1 MENYELVTS
10 LGYPVLKPDLLS
22 RIERAGEQCV
32 GDQLDSSRGIPADP
46 CPGYRFFKPESLSW
60 IERWEELGVTDRQKL
75 EEGKLCTGS
84 CQGAAGRG
92 KAIKEEEGGQ
102 KGFVASLERYQLFPD
117 SSRAGLFLA
126 PNAAQ
131 LRAQQPRVK
140 KEEAASCE
148 PGLCGPGRPSQGL
161 GSGPFA
167 CVVCGKCFRQKQGL
181 ITHGRIHTGEKP
193 YPCLECGKRF
203 RQRPNLLTHQRVHT
217 GERPFPCLRCGKR
230 FSQKA
235 NLAAHQRTHAVQEGL
250 IAPEPKTPVPRGSRQ
265 TEKPFPCNVCGK
277 SFSQRPN
284 LITHQRIHTGEKP
297 FACTE
302 CGKRFNQRANLITH
316 RRIHSGERPFPCAT
330 CGRRFSQKGNLAAHQ
345 RTHSQQRP
353 HACSCCPKRFKGES
367 ALRAHQRTHRQVLG
381 ADPLAGALLAVA
393 PGLQQQAPLPGDPTS
408 AAQRAT
414 PAPRQ
419 DLPGDPTPGVHRAA
433 PSGQQQQQQQQQQPQ
448 QQQQQQQQQQHGAP
462 HGPQSLPADPP
473 PGPHAAAGPTGHLQG
488 VAPGS
493 EQGPKLSAPPAVM
506 DPHAEMLHCQRRL
519 SLPALPTSSAHSV
532 VPMGQP
538 QPITTKPKSL
548 VGPRLDAP
556 GEMLHCLC
564 HASRASLVI
573 PHPPHLGQLQ
583 AGARDAP
590 GRAWLG
596 IPCPARTLQLQQ
608 GAQGH
613 PAAPNPRLCSIPD
626 SLR

>member
-22 RIERAGEQCV
+22 RIERVGEPCV
-32 GDQLDSSRGIPADP
+32 GDQLDSTRGIPTDP
-46 CPGYRFFKPESLSW
+46 CP
-60 IERWEELGVTDRQKL
+60 
-75 EEGKLCTGS
+75 
-84 CQGAAGRG
+84 AAGRS

-102 KGFVASLERYQLFPD
+102 KGFVASLERYQLFPE

-126 PNAAQ
+126 PNPGQ
-131 LRAQQPRVK
+131 LRPQPRVK

-148 PGLCGPGRPSQGL
+148 PNLGGPGRPSQGL
-161 GSGPFA
+161 GSGPFT

-250 IAPEPKTPVPRGSRQ
+250 IAPEPKVPVPRGSRS
-265 TEKPFPCNVCGK
+265 TEKPFPCSVCGK

-297 FACTE
+297 FPCTE

-381 ADPLAGALLAVA
+381 ADPLTSTLLATPA
-393 PGLQQQAPLPGDPTS
+393 LQQALPGDPAS

-414 PAPRQ
+414 PGPRT
-419 DLPGDPTPGVHRAA
+419 DMPGDPSPGVHRPA
-433 PSGQQQQQQQQQQPQ
+433 PSS
-448 QQQQQQQQQQHGAP
+448 QHGAP
-462 HGPQSLPADPP
+462 HGQSLPADPS
-473 PGPHAAAGPTGHLQG
+473 PGQHTAGPSAHLQG

-493 EQGPKLSAPPAVM
+493 EQGPKLSAPPTIL
-506 DPHAEMLHCQRRL
+506 DPHVEMLHCQRRL
-519 SLPALPTSSAHSV
+519 GLPLLPTSSAHSV

-538 QPITTKPKSL
+538 PPITSKPKGLSAA
-548 VGPRLDAP
+548 PRPTTTVEAP
-556 GEMLHCLC
+556 SEMLHCLC
-564 HASRASLVI
+564 HTGRASLVI

-583 AGARDAP
+583 PGNRDAP

-596 IPCPARTLQLQQ
+596 LPCPTRTLPLQQ
-608 GAQGH
+608 GGQAH

>member
-22 RIERAGEQCV
+22 RIERAGEQSI
-32 GDQLDSSRGIPADP
+32 GEQLDSGRGIPADA
-46 CPGYRFFKPESLSW
+46 CPGYRFFKPEGLSW
-60 IERWEELGVTDRQKL
+60 IERWEELGAADRQKL

-84 CQGAAGRG
+84 CQAAAGRS
-92 KAIKEEEGGQ
+92 KTIKEEEGGQ

-117 SSRAGLFLA
+117 SSRAGLFLT
-126 PNAAQ
+126 PNTVQ
-131 LRAQQPRVK
+131 SRNQPRVK

-161 GSGPFA
+161 GSGPFT

-250 IAPEPKTPVPRGSRQ
+250 ISPEPKAPVQRGNRQ
-265 TEKPFPCNVCGK
+265 VEKPFPCNVCGK

-297 FACTE
+297 FPCTE

-353 HACSCCPKRFKGES
+353 HACTCCPKRFKGES

-381 ADPLAGALLAVA
+381 ADPLTGTLLAA
-393 PGLQQQAPLPGDPTS
+393 PNLQQALSGDNSSVT
-408 AAQRAT
+408 QRAT

-419 DLPGDPTPGVHRAA
+419 DLAGDPPSGVHRAT
-433 PSGQQQQQQQQQQPQ
+433 PSA
-448 QQQQQQQQQQHGAP
+448 QHGPP
-462 HGPQSLPADPP
+462 HGQNLPGDPP
-473 PGPHAAAGPTGHLQG
+473 PGGSHAGSAGHLQG
-488 VAPGS
+488 VAPGA
-493 EQGPKLSAPPAVM
+493 EQGPKLSAPPPVM
-506 DPHAEMLHCQRRL
+506 DPHGDMLHCQRRL
-519 SLPALPTSSAHSV
+519 SLSGLPTSSVHPPAL
-532 VPMGQP
+532 PMGQP
-538 QPITTKPKSL
+538 QPPVAKPKG
-548 VGPRLDAP
+548 VPGPRPSMDAP
-556 GEMLHCLC
+556 SEMLHCLC

-583 AGARDAP
+583 PGGRDTP

-596 IPCPARTLQLQQ
+596 IPCPARTLQIPQ
-608 GAQGH
+608 GGQSH
-613 PAAPNPRLCSIPD
+613 PGAPNPRLCSIPD

>member
-32 GDQLDSSRGIPADP
+32 GDQLDSSRGIPTDP

-84 CQGAAGRG
+84 CQGAVAAAARG

-126 PNAAQ
+126 PNSAQ
-131 LRAQQPRVK
+131 LRNQPRVK

-148 PGLCGPGRPSQGL
+148 PSLCGPGRPSQGL

-250 IAPEPKTPVPRGSRQ
+250 IAPEPKVSVPRGSRQ

-367 ALRAHQRTHRQVLG
+367 ALRPPENPPAGLGHRPPDRGPLG
-381 ADPLAGALLAVA
+381 RPQ
-393 PGLQQQAPLPGDPTS
+393 PS
-408 AAQRAT
+408 AAAT
-414 PAPRQ
+414 
-419 DLPGDPTPGVHRAA
+419 
-433 PSGQQQQQQQQQQPQ
+433 
-448 QQQQQQQQQQHGAP
+448 
-462 HGPQSLPADPP
+462 
-473 PGPHAAAGPTGHLQG
+473 AAAATTTTT
-488 VAPGS
+488 A
-493 EQGPKLSAPPAVM
+493 AA
-506 DPHAEMLHCQRRL
+506 A
-519 SLPALPTSSAHSV
+519 ATTTTAATATS
-532 VPMGQP
+532 
-538 QPITTKPKSL
+538 
-548 VGPRLDAP
+548 
-556 GEMLHCLC
+556 CL
-564 HASRASLVI
+564 
-573 PHPPHLGQLQ
+573 G
-583 AGARDAP
+583 
-590 GRAWLG
+590 W
-596 IPCPARTLQLQQ
+596 
-608 GAQGH
+608 
-613 PAAPNPRLCSIPD
+613 
-626 SLR
+626 

>member
-22 RIERAGEQCV
+22 RIERVGEQCL
-32 GDQLDSSRGIPADP
+32 GEQLDSTRGIPTDP

-75 EEGKLCTGS
+75 EEGKLCAGA
-84 CQGAAGRG
+84 CQAAGRS

-102 KGFVASLERYQLFPD
+102 KGFVASLERYQLFPE

-126 PNAAQ
+126 PNAGQ
-131 LRAQQPRVK
+131 LRTQTRVK

-148 PGLCGPGRPSQGL
+148 PSLGGPGRPSQGL
-161 GSGPFA
+161 GSGPFT

-250 IAPEPKTPVPRGSRQ
+250 ITPEPKVPVPRGSRS
-265 TEKPFPCNVCGK
+265 TEKPFPCSVCGK

-297 FACTE
+297 FPCTE

-381 ADPLAGALLAVA
+381 PDPLTSTLLAA
-393 PGLQQQAPLPGDPTS
+393 PALQQPLSGDPAS
-408 AAQRAT
+408 AAPT
-414 PAPRQ
+414 PAPRP
-419 DLPGDPTPGVHRAA
+419 DLPGDPSPSVHRPA
-433 PSGQQQQQQQQQQPQ
+433 PSG
-448 QQQQQQQQQQHGAP
+448 QHGAP
-462 HGPQSLPADPP
+462 HGQSLPADSA
-473 PGPHAAAGPTGHLQG
+473 PGPHTAGPSGHLQG
-488 VAPGS
+488 VAPSS
-493 EQGPKLSAPPAVM
+493 EQQGPKLSAPPTVL
-506 DPHAEMLHCQRRL
+506 DPHVEMLHCQRRL
-519 SLPALPTSSAHSV
+519 GLPMLP
-532 VPMGQP
+532 PP
-538 QPITTKPKSL
+538 
-548 VGPRLDAP
+548 AP
-556 GEMLHCLC
+556 T
-564 HASRASLVI
+564 R
-573 PHPPHLGQLQ
+573 
-583 AGARDAP
+583 
-590 GRAWLG
+590 
-596 IPCPARTLQLQQ
+596 
-608 GAQGH
+608 
-613 PAAPNPRLCSIPD
+613 
-626 SLR
+626 

>member
-22 RIERAGEQCV
+22 RIERAGEQSI
-32 GDQLDSSRGIPADP
+32 GDQLDSGRGIPADA
-46 CPGYRFFKPESLSW
+46 CPGYRFFKPEGLSW
-60 IERWEELGVTDRQKL
+60 IERWEELGAADRQKL

-84 CQGAAGRG
+84 CQAAAGRS
-92 KAIKEEEGGQ
+92 KTIKEEEGGQ

-126 PNAAQ
+126 PNTVQ
-131 LRAQQPRVK
+131 SRNQPRVK

-161 GSGPFA
+161 GSGPFT

-250 IAPEPKTPVPRGSRQ
+250 ISPEPKAPVQRGNRQ
-265 TEKPFPCNVCGK
+265 VEKPFPCNVCGK

-297 FACTE
+297 FPCTE

-353 HACSCCPKRFKGES
+353 HACTCCPKRFKGES

-381 ADPLAGALLAVA
+381 ADPLTGTLLAA
-393 PGLQQQAPLPGDPTS
+393 PNLQQALSGDNSSVT
-408 AAQRAT
+408 QRAT

-419 DLPGDPTPGVHRAA
+419 DLAGDPPSGVHRAT
-433 PSGQQQQQQQQQQPQ
+433 PSA
-448 QQQQQQQQQQHGAP
+448 QHGPP
-462 HGPQSLPADPP
+462 HGQNLPGDPP
-473 PGPHAAAGPTGHLQG
+473 PGGSHAGSAGHLQG
-488 VAPGS
+488 VAPGA
-493 EQGPKLSAPPAVM
+493 EQGPKLSAPPPVM
-506 DPHAEMLHCQRRL
+506 DPHGDMLHCQRRL
-519 SLPALPTSSAHSV
+519 SLSGLPTSSVHPPAL
-532 VPMGQP
+532 PMGQP
-538 QPITTKPKSL
+538 QPPVAKPKG
-548 VGPRLDAP
+548 VPGPRPSMDAP
-556 GEMLHCLC
+556 SEMLHCLC

-583 AGARDAP
+583 PGGRDTP

-596 IPCPARTLQLQQ
+596 IPCPARTLQIPQ
-608 GAQGH
+608 GGQSH
-613 PAAPNPRLCSIPD
+613 PGAPNPRLCSIPD

>member
-22 RIERAGEQCV
+22 RIERAGEPCL
-32 GDQLDSSRGIPADP
+32 GDQLDSARGIPQDP
-46 CPGYRFFKPESLSW
+46 CPGYRFFKPEGLSW
-60 IERWEELGVTDRQKL
+60 IERWEELGIADRQKV

-102 KGFVASLERYQLFPD
+102 KGFAASLERYQLFPD
-117 SSRAGLFLA
+117 SSRAGLFLT
-126 PNAAQ
+126 PNATQ
-131 LRAQQPRVK
+131 LRAPPRVK
-140 KEEAASCE
+140 KEEVASCE
-148 PGLCGPGRPSQGL
+148 PSLCGPGRPSQGL

-250 IAPEPKTPVPRGSRQ
+250 IAPEPKAPVQRGNRQ
-265 TEKPFPCNVCGK
+265 AEKPFPCNVCGK

-353 HACSCCPKRFKGES
+353 HACTCCPKRFKGES

-381 ADPLAGALLAVA
+381 ADPLPGTLLAA
-393 PGLQQQAPLPGDPTS
+393 PGLQQALPGDPAS
-408 AAQRAT
+408 VAHRAT

-419 DLPGDPTPGVHRAA
+419 DLAGEAAAGIHQAGSSGPHPGASHGQSLPGDPLPPA
-433 PSGQQQQQQQQQQPQ
+433 PHPA
-448 QQQQQQQQQQHGAP
+448 GAP
-462 HGPQSLPADPP
+462 Q
-473 PGPHAAAGPTGHLQG
+473 GHLQG

-493 EQGPKLSAPPAVM
+493 EQGPKLSAPPPPPSAM
-506 DPHAEMLHCQRRL
+506 DPHVEMLHCQRRL
-519 SLPALPTSSAHSV
+519 SLPGLPTSSAHPV
-532 VPMGQP
+532 VPLGQS
-538 QPITTKPKSL
+538 QPVTAKPKSL
-548 VGPRLDAP
+548 AGPRASAVDAP
-556 GEMLHCLC
+556 SEMLHCLC

-583 AGARDAP
+583 AGSRDTP

-596 IPCPARTLQLQQ
+596 IPCPPRALQLQQ
-608 GAQGH
+608 QGGQGH
-613 PAAPNPRLCSIPD
+613 PASAPNPRLCSIPD

>member
-22 RIERAGEQCV
+22 RIERAGEQCA
-32 GDQLDSSRGIPADP
+32 GDQLDSSRGIPTDP

-60 IERWEELGVTDRQKL
+60 IERWEDLGVTDRQKL

-126 PNAAQ
+126 PNSAQ
-131 LRAQQPRVK
+131 LRSQPRVK

-148 PGLCGPGRPSQGL
+148 PSLCGPGRPSQGL

-250 IAPEPKTPVPRGSRQ
+250 ISPEPKVPVPRGSRQ

-353 HACSCCPKRFKGES
+353 HACTCCPKRFKGES

-381 ADPLAGALLAVA
+381 ADPLASTLLAA
-393 PGLQQQAPLPGDPTS
+393 PALQQPLAGDPAS
-408 AAQRAT
+408 VAAAQRAT

-419 DLPGDPTPGVHRAA
+419 ELAGDPPPGVHRAA
-433 PSGQQQQQQQQQQPQ
+433 PPG
-448 QQQQQQQQQQHGAP
+448 QHGAP
-462 HGPQSLPADPP
+462 HGQSLPADPP
-473 PGPHAAAGPTGHLQG
+473 AGPHAAGPAGHLQG
-488 VAPGS
+488 VAPS
-493 EQGPKLSAPPAVM
+493 AEQAPKLSAPPAGM
-506 DPHAEMLHCQRRL
+506 DPHTEMLHCQRRL
-519 SLPALPTSSAHSV
+519 SLPALPSASAHSV

-538 QPITTKPKSL
+538 QPITSKPKS
-548 VGPRLDAP
+548 VPGPRPAAVDAP
-556 GEMLHCLC
+556 SEMIHCLC

-583 AGARDAP
+583 PGSRDTP

-608 GAQGH
+608 GAQSH

>member
-22 RIERAGEQCV
+22 RIERAGEPCL
-32 GDQLDSSRGIPADP
+32 GDQLDSARGIPQDP
-46 CPGYRFFKPESLSW
+46 CPGYRFFKPEGLSW
-60 IERWEELGVTDRQKL
+60 IERWEELGIADRQKV

-102 KGFVASLERYQLFPD
+102 KGFAASLERYQLFPD
-117 SSRAGLFLA
+117 SSRAAAGFFLA

-131 LRAQQPRVK
+131 LRAQPRVK
-140 KEEAASCE
+140 KEEVASCE
-148 PGLCGPGRPSQGL
+148 PSLCGPGRPSQGL

-250 IAPEPKTPVPRGSRQ
+250 ISPEPKAPVQRGSRQ

-353 HACSCCPKRFKGES
+353 HACTCCPKRFKGES

-381 ADPLAGALLAVA
+381 TDPLSSTLLAA
-393 PGLQQQAPLPGDPTS
+393 PALQQALPGDPAS
-408 AAQRAT
+408 AAHRAT
-414 PAPRQ
+414 PAPHQ
-419 DLPGDPTPGVHRAA
+419 DLAGDATPGIHRAPSSGPHGPPHGQSLPGDP
-433 PSGQQQQQQQQQQPQ
+433 S
-448 QQQQQQQQQQHGAP
+448 
-462 HGPQSLPADPP
+462 S
-473 PGPHAAAGPTGHLQG
+473 GPHATRTPTHLQG
-488 VAPGS
+488 VAPS
-493 EQGPKLSAPPAVM
+493 SDQGPKLSAPPPVM

-519 SLPALPTSSAHSV
+519 SLPGLPTSSAHPV
-532 VPMGQP
+532 VPMGQA
-538 QPITTKPKSL
+538 QPVTAKQKSL
-548 VGPRLDAP
+548 ALPRSSAVDAP
-556 GEMLHCLC
+556 NEMLHCLC

-583 AGARDAP
+583 AGSRDTP

-596 IPCPARTLQLQQ
+596 IPCPPRALQLQQ
-608 GAQGH
+608 GSQGSH